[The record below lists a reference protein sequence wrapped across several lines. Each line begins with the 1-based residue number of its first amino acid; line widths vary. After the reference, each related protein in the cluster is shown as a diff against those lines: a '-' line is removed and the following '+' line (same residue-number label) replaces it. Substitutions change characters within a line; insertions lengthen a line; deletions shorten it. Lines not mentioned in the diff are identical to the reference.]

1 MSWAAWYY
9 RRLRHERPFFSWPS
23 VSAQQVEATVLPYVS
38 SLSRDGSALRSA
50 KVGGGFVG
58 GSQRGH
64 LGNSDGRC
72 SGEYAR
78 PRCGGRLSWPHRFG
92 PRLLLGLSLL
102 FRPALRLGLHS
113 TSSVARSAVVSAP
126 WMGESQVNMAAHR
139 HALIG
144 GLQNQVQSRSA
155 GQRPVG
161 GFGAR
166 RKIFV
171 KCTKVKRTNLGSI

>member
-1 MSWAAWYY
+1 M
-9 RRLRHERPFFSWPS
+9 
-23 VSAQQVEATVLPYVS
+23 LPYVS
-38 SLSRDGSALRSA
+38 SLSRDGSAFRSA

-102 FRPALRLGLHS
+102 IRPAFRLGLHS

-126 WMGESQVNMAAHR
+126 WMGESQVDMAAHR

>member
-1 MSWAAWYY
+1 MSGLSFPGPRCPRSRWRQQCCHTFRVCPATA
-9 RRLRHERPFFSWPS
+9 RLFARPKWG
-23 VSAQQVEATVLPYVS
+23 VV
-38 SLSRDGSALRSA
+38 
-50 KVGGGFVG
+50 FVG

-102 FRPALRLGLHS
+102 IRPALRLGLHS